1 MGLNEANREMVA
13 EITQMGMRAAVLLKG
28 VMIKKV
34 NRETLEWG
42 LGEINATSLLNKYVE
57 TVRANPEYV
66 QLLNLLAL
74 VSSLQEQLDYQIRE
88 YGIDSLKDDLEEINA
103 SLRLV
108 GEEFDLSQLQQDA
121 KRETFQCPSKKC

>member
-1 MGLNEANREMVA
+1 MGLNEANREMIA

-42 LGEINATSLLNKYVE
+42 LGEINATSLLYKYVE
-57 TVRANPEYV
+57 TLRANPEYV
-66 QLLNLLAL
+66 QLLNLLVL
-74 VSSLQEQLDYQIRE
+74 VSSLQEQLDFQIRE
-88 YGIDSLKDDLEEINA
+88 YGIDSVKDDLEEINA

-108 GEEFDLSQLQQDA
+108 GEEFDLSQLQKEA
-121 KRETFQCPSKKC
+121 KRETFQCPSKEC